1 MTFKTDLRGGLMS
14 GEIIGWR
21 IWTAVILF
29 LYLGIGLSIS
39 SLELWKLLV
48 AVGLIAAIDVISF
61 KQGIEVGKRKAEL
74 DADVDWDDVDWDDDN
89 FN

>member
-74 DADVDWDDVDWDDDN
+74 DADVDWDDDN